1 MHTHGEHDHICS
13 VRREEAKRGR
23 TGLYDMAG
31 DRDGSRTQ
39 MQQIK
44 LQEPL
49 PVRCRAGSAFA
60 MYGSVQTK
68 REGCLPDAVRRLV
81 VDKERKNR

>member
-1 MHTHGEHDHICS
+1 M
-13 VRREEAKRGR
+13 
-23 TGLYDMAG
+23 
-31 DRDGSRTQ
+31 TQ

-60 MYGSVQTK
+60 MYGGVQTK
-68 REGCLPDAVRRLV
+68 RGVCLPDAVRRLV
-81 VDKERKNR
+81 VDKERKNRRQKGVEDELNGGQAS